1 MKAITLHQPWATL
14 VAFGF
19 KTIETRTWAPPS
31 SLIGQRIAIHAAG
44 AGRIRKM
51 FHTLPLGAVVAVATL
66 ADVISTEA
74 AIQRYPDQRPFGDY
88 TPGRYAWL
96 LENIEPFDRPI
107 AASGRQGIWTWE
119 P

>member
-19 KTIETRTWAPPS
+19 KTIETRTWPAPS
-31 SLIGQRIAIHAAG
+31 SLIGERIAIHAAG

-51 FHTLPLGAVVAVATL
+51 FHTLPLGCVVATAVL
-66 ADVISTEA
+66 TEVVPTEW
-74 AIQRYPDQRPFGDY
+74 AIQRFPDQLPFGDY
-88 TPGRYAWL
+88 TTGRFAWL
-96 LENIEPFDRPI
+96 LDDVVAFDRPVK
-107 AASGRQGIWTWE
+107 ASGKQGFWEWT